1 MEELIMRISRI
12 AMSPEEQARMEYYSY
27 LVKRQEAT
35 IEYIAMMTDVELP
48 EESDGDL
55 HEQEI

>member
-1 MEELIMRISRI
+1 MRISRI
-12 AMSPEEQARMEYYSY
+12 AMSPEEQARMEYYNY